1 MKLFYQSVAPLGTN
15 PIWDG
20 YERALVNH
28 LLSAK
33 GPETKIEVR
42 GVRVT
47 IPQATE
53 YSYLE
58 YLNVGQIL
66 DNAISAEK
74 EGYDGFILGCMT
86 DPAHDILHSLLDI
99 PVIFAGE
106 TAMHL
111 GCLLGK
117 KFALVARTERAAD
130 RIFSNVRDYGLV
142 QRALPSASL
151 DFSFETLSR
160 SFEDPSPVFDP
171 FFRKCDEL
179 IDQGADVILS
189 GCGVLSVL
197 LAVNKVNE
205 YKGAVILDTVGTL
218 VKMAEMMVRLKR
230 ELSLG
235 VSRRGTYASPGKEI
249 MEQARKAL
257 AKSHAD

>member
-1 MKLFYQSVAPLGTN
+1 MKLFYQSVAPLGIN

-20 YERALVNH
+20 YERALVSH

-33 GPETKIEVR
+33 GPETELEVR
-42 GVRVT
+42 GVKVM

-53 YSYLE
+53 YTYLE

-66 DNAISAEK
+66 DNAIKAEK

-86 DPAHDILHSLLDI
+86 DPGHDIFLSILDI
-99 PVIFAGE
+99 PVVFAGE
-106 TAMHL
+106 TSMYL

-117 KFALVARTERAAD
+117 KFALIARTERAAS
-130 RIFSNVRDYGLV
+130 RISSNIRSYGLLE
-142 QRALPSASL
+142 RTLPSAFL
-151 DFSFETLSR
+151 NFSFETLSR
-160 SFEDPSPVFDP
+160 SFEDPAFVFDP
-171 FFRKCDEL
+171 FFKKCDEL

-205 YKGAVILDTVGTL
+205 YKGAVILDMIGSL
-218 VKMAEMMVRLKR
+218 VKMAEMMVKLKR
-230 ELSLG
+230 DLSVG
-235 VSRRGTYASPGKEI
+235 VSRRGFYASPDREV

-257 AKSHAD
+257 EKSRAD